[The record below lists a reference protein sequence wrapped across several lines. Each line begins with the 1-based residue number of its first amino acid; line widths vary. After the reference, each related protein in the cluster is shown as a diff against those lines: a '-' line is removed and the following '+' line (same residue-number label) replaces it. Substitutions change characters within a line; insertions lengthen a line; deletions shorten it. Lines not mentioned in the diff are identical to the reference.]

1 MKNEEEKSLPG
12 HELVEQGLTD
22 LAQDRLTD
30 SALLLLVAAPRLR
43 NLGID
48 VPTRSFAKPIE
59 HLLYEQLEARLGAD
73 AHSHYNSLL
82 RRINS
87 YAHALEREQ
96 SANPSKGET

>member
-1 MKNEEEKSLPG
+1 MKQEDDRYLPG
-12 HELVEQGLTD
+12 HELVEEGLKD

-30 SALLLLVAAPRLR
+30 CGLLLLIAAPRLK
-43 NLGID
+43 NLGIH
-48 VPTRSFAKPIE
+48 VPTRQFTKPIE

-96 SANPSKGET
+96 STTH